1 MKVADITPVFKKED
15 PLSESLTKP
24 VGVLSDI
31 SKIFEKLMQKQIV
44 RYVENFWSPYLC
56 GYRKR
61 FNIQ

>member
-1 MKVADITPVFKKED
+1 MKVADITPVFKKKD

-44 RYVENFWSPYLC
+44 RYVENFLSPYLC
-56 GYRKR
+56 GHRKR